1 MPPKARS
8 KSPSASPATRASK
21 AAASGGPA
29 AGTGAASFG
38 SPGDD
43 VIVIDDTKP
52 VTVPLKVLFLFGY
65 LFAIFAITYEQG
77 RLWEMVAAI
86 HVACGA
92 AYIAYTQDEK
102 DGNYKEIMA
111 ACAVLALAALAY
123 TYTIPKFVNIEDF
136 TEKQA
141 KAFPRWAKHHA
152 VCHMILQQNKDV
164 WGIKQEIRNTPKEL
178 KDVLA
183 SVK

>member
-1 MPPKARS
+1 MPK
-8 KSPSASPATRASK
+8 KSVSVRSASPATRASK

-43 VIVIDDTKP
+43 VIDDTKP

-65 LFAIFAITYEQG
+65 LFVIFAITYQQG

-102 DGNYKEIMA
+102 DSNYKEIMA

-123 TYTIPKFVNIEDF
+123 TYTIPKFMNIEDF
-136 TEKQA
+136 TERQA

-164 WGIKQEIRNTPKEL
+164 WGIKREISNTPKEL